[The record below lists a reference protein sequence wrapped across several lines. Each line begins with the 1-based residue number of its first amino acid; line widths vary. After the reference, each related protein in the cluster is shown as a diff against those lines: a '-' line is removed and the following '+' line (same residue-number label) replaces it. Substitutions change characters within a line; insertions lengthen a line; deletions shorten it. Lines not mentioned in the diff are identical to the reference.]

1 MQGKLLPL
9 PLLVLVGASWLLGL
23 WLAILPVQSN
33 ASLIRILRLE
43 SFPYVGAMLRIVGGV
58 WVLVLAVGFWL
69 SMRPYHPR

>member
-1 MQGKLLPL
+1 MHGKLLPL

-43 SFPYVGAMLRIVGGV
+43 SFPYVGVMLRIVGV
-58 WVLVLAVGFWL
+58 AWVLVLAVGFWL
-69 SMRPYHPR
+69 SLRPYDPR